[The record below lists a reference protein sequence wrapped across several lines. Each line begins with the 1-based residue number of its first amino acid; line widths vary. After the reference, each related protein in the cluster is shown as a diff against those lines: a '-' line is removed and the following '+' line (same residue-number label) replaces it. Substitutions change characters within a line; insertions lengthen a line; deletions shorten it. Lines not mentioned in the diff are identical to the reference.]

1 MEKTCFFWEDPEATA
16 LQKTMAQHYLHRF
29 GSDDTRSNSTR
40 AGVYLLAAAEL
51 GDSNA
56 QQMRLVWEVEG
67 KCIIGGWEGTV

>member
-1 MEKTCFFWEDPEATA
+1 MEDPEATA

-56 QQMRLVWEVEG
+56 QQMRLGGEVHCWRLGRYSMTLENQ
-67 KCIIGGWEGTV
+67 C